1 MSTRC
6 PICYAKF
13 DGVATGDG
21 RRDISPGDQLVDHLT
36 DEHQSVQSKHLSEGV
51 MLDA

>member
-6 PICYAKF
+6 PICYEQF
-13 DGVATGDG
+13 TGVVTESG
-21 RRDISPGDQLVDHLT
+21 RPDIAPGDQLVDHLT
-36 DEHQSVQSKHLSEGV
+36 DEHQPAQSKHLSEGV